1 MLNFCLILIL
11 FLFIIID
18 IIIYILLLIIIYYLF
33 IIIFTALRLAAAV
46 FYVFCIWP
54 PPRGLSIASLFNMF
68 LQKTSHGKYKQIIS
82 GSNPALFLFNPR
94 CLLHQGSISL
104 RNSFLQDSLVVQN
117 LDPTSKFSFMSS
129 PYRLK
134 LLCSGDGAVGK
145 TCLLIRYVTRKF
157 PGEYVPTVFDNYCD
171 NQVSTSMRSLV
182 LFHIELIMLTCSL
195 LIRKL
200 I

>member
-1 MLNFCLILIL
+1 MLVSIFVYFLFIFSL
-11 FLFIIID
+11 FLFIT
-18 IIIYILLLIIIYYLF
+18 IIIILLFIYYYF
-33 IIIFTALRLAAAV
+33 YSFEIGRRC

-54 PPRGLSIASLFNMF
+54 PPRDLSIARLFNMF